1 MHSYQRIT
9 CDPRIMAGQACIRG
23 MRITAALIIRLVA
36 QGKTRA
42 EIIADYPD
50 LEPEDIQEAL
60 AYAAWLASDQVFAD
74 RAA

>member
-9 CDPRIMAGQACIRG
+9 FDPRIMAGQACIRG